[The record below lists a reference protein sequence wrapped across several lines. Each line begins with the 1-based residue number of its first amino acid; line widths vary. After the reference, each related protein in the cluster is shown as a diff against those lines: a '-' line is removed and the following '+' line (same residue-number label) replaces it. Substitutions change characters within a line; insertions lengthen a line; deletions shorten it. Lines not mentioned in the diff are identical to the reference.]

1 MKNLNISVLEGCKDV
16 EGNLHKVG
24 DSYIGQHSAFSSSQY
39 QNKKVCSATKN
50 CSGWLQ
56 KKLLVLKKKKM
67 QLKNHLLSIDIII
80 AIIITFLSKELM
92 VATILV
98 NIISTIVNIIFEQS
112 HSHLPS
118 SPRS

>member
-56 KKLLVLKKKKM
+56 KNLLVLKKKKM
-67 QLKNHLLSIDIII
+67 QLKNHLLSINIII
-80 AIIITFLSKELM
+80 AIIITFHPLQG
-92 VATILV
+92 VDGC
-98 NIISTIVNIIFEQS
+98 NH
-112 HSHLPS
+112 HSQHHQHHCQHYL
-118 SPRS
+118 